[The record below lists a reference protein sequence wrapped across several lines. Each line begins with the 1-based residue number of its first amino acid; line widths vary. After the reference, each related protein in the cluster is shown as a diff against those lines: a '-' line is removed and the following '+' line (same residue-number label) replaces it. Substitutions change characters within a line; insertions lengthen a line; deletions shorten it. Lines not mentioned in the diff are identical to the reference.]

1 MLGCFVPF
9 LHKGK
14 TRQQDNRSEI
24 QLCYSQEVTPAMQYQ
39 IFVENQSHQHFV
51 ASVIGMPTIA
61 VDGGTEIEAIS
72 NAKAALKSQ
81 LAKGK
86 IVTVDLDEIGKLDP
100 QSTRSMQY
108 TGIFENDLDFQAI
121 VSEIAAERTSADDSE
136 VDPSYYS

>member
-1 MLGCFVPF
+1 
-9 LHKGK
+9 
-14 TRQQDNRSEI
+14 
-24 QLCYSQEVTPAMQYQ
+24 MQYQ

-72 NAKAALKSQ
+72 NAKAALESQ

-86 IVTVDLDEIGKLDP
+86 VVTIYVPQHFALATPALCADDLDEIGKLDA
-100 QSTRSMQY
+100 QSTSRSMQY
-108 TGIFENDLDFQAI
+108 AGIFENDLDFQAI
-121 VSEIAAERTSADDSE
+121 VSEIAAERTSEDDSE

>member
-1 MLGCFVPF
+1 
-9 LHKGK
+9 
-14 TRQQDNRSEI
+14 
-24 QLCYSQEVTPAMQYQ
+24 MQYQ

-61 VDGGTEIEAIS
+61 VDGSTEIEAIS

-86 IVTVDLDEIGKLDP
+86 VVTVELDEIRKLDP
-100 QSTRSMQY
+100 QSTASIQY
-108 TGIFENDLDFQAI
+108 AGIFENDLDFQAI
-121 VSEIAAERTSADDSE
+121 ISEIAAERTSADESE

>member
-1 MLGCFVPF
+1 
-9 LHKGK
+9 
-14 TRQQDNRSEI
+14 
-24 QLCYSQEVTPAMQYQ
+24 MQYQ

-51 ASVIGMPTIA
+51 ASVIGMPTIT

-86 IVTVDLDEIGKLDP
+86 VVTVDLDEIGKLDP
-100 QSTRSMQY
+100 QSTRSTQY
-108 TGIFENDLDFQAI
+108 AGIFENDLDFQAVI
-121 VSEIAAERTSADDSE
+121 SEITAERTSEDESE

>member
-1 MLGCFVPF
+1 
-9 LHKGK
+9 
-14 TRQQDNRSEI
+14 
-24 QLCYSQEVTPAMQYQ
+24 MQYQ

-72 NAKAALKSQ
+72 NAKAALESQ

-86 IVTVDLDEIGKLDP
+86 VVTIYVPQHFALATPALCAYDLDESVKLDP

-108 TGIFENDLDFQAI
+108 AGIFENDLDFQAI

>member
-1 MLGCFVPF
+1 
-9 LHKGK
+9 
-14 TRQQDNRSEI
+14 
-24 QLCYSQEVTPAMQYQ
+24 MQYQ

-72 NAKAALKSQ
+72 NAKAALESQ

-86 IVTVDLDEIGKLDP
+86 VVTIYVPQHFALATPALCAYDLDEIGKLDP